1 VPIGRVMVVAL
12 VALIASVSLE
22 LELSGGLV
30 SGSGEQQSS
39 SAPVLRTPVGVDLA
53 DHFLLGASLLGVAG
67 REQMEG
73 SACPSPCP
81 VDTSFRA
88 SAAFASARMHGSG
101 DLQGFLEGGIGVG
114 HLISLSGSDLFE
126 NPPLHGRGGLAYLVG
141 AGARY
146 FLFRQVAVGASVAW
160 TLWTN
165 VEQSAH
171 SYGAT
176 RLPARGPDGGWGPV
190 PALHRVRTVS
200 LRLVCRVPMIAAR
213 RKSHPAAPESS

>member
-1 VPIGRVMVVAL
+1 MPIGRVMVVAL
-12 VALIASVSLE
+12 VAWIAGVSLE

-39 SAPVLRTPVGVDLA
+39 SAPVVRTLVGVDLA
-53 DHFLLGASLLGVAG
+53 EHFLLGASLLGVAG
-67 REQMEG
+67 REQMRG
-73 SACPSPCP
+73 SACASPCP

-101 DLQGFLEGGIGVG
+101 DLQGFLEVGIGVG
-114 HLISLSGSDLFE
+114 HLISLSGGDLFE

-141 AGARY
+141 AGA
-146 FLFRQVAVGASVAW
+146 SVAW

-171 SYGAT
+171 GYGAT
-176 RLPARGPDGGWGPV
+176 RVPARSDLTADG
-190 PALHRVRTVS
+190 ALFLLS
-200 LRLVCRVPMIAAR
+200 IGF
-213 RKSHPAAPESS
+213 APFR

>member
-1 VPIGRVMVVAL
+1 VPIGRVTVVAL
-12 VALIASVSLE
+12 VALIAGVSLE

-39 SAPVLRTPVGVDLA
+39 SAPVLRTLVGVDLA
-53 DHFLLGASLLGVAG
+53 EHFLLGASLLGVAG
-67 REQMEG
+67 REQMRG
-73 SACPSPCP
+73 SACASPCP

-101 DLQGFLEGGIGVG
+101 DLQGFLEVGIGVG
-114 HLISLSGSDLFE
+114 HLIRLSGSDLFE

-141 AGARY
+141 GGARY

-176 RLPARGPDGGWGPV
+176 RVPARSDLTADG
-190 PALHRVRTVS
+190 ALFLLS
-200 LRLVCRVPMIAAR
+200 IGF
-213 RKSHPAAPESS
+213 APFR